1 MNPKSL
7 TPMQKAYLLGKSKM
21 FPLSQSSM
29 HDFREFKGQMDAK
42 TLAQRMSQLIE
53 LYPALRTVID
63 ETQLVQ
69 RVESNIDVM
78 QHLKIYDFSY
88 FNLTQA
94 TIKLEMLREEY
105 RHFSHD
111 LSTSPWQ
118 IALIQLPESAE
129 TSSVVLTSFDGL
141 IIDGYSISVLLD
153 QLFNL
158 NNDLSL
164 LSNNADQDSGQS
176 DCSFFEASE
185 KDRQFWHEKLAQIEE
200 VTQLPWVNS
209 LGSISKL
216 IYSRRT
222 VVIEKAQFDALSK
235 LAAQY
240 KVFPN
245 ALLTTLI
252 LEVISRWTEEQKLL
266 ISMPVSNS
274 INAP

>member
-53 LYPALRTVID
+53 LYSALRTVID

-78 QHLKIYDFSY
+78 QHLKIYDFSH

-176 DCSFFEASE
+176 DCSF
-185 KDRQFWHEKLAQIEE
+185 
-200 VTQLPWVNS
+200 
-209 LGSISKL
+209 
-216 IYSRRT
+216 
-222 VVIEKAQFDALSK
+222 
-235 LAAQY
+235 
-240 KVFPN
+240 
-245 ALLTTLI
+245 
-252 LEVISRWTEEQKLL
+252 
-266 ISMPVSNS
+266 
-274 INAP
+274 